1 MLFQMADKLQ
11 DNSIII
17 ALTSTGWTAALI
29 AILHYYSMF
38 VLVGSMAIVDLSV
51 LGLIGYDKTAAS
63 MAKRIFPWAW
73 ASLAV
78 NVVSGFIMFAGD
90 ATAYVPTISF
100 NVKILIVL
108 TAIALTIGVRF
119 KLPTS
124 DETAAMPSAARLLA
138 LISLIFWV
146 GAILMGVEV
155 PALSGVG

>member
-1 MLFQMADKLQ
+1 MLLEIADRLQ
-11 DNSIII
+11 DSALINW
-17 ALTSTGWTAALI
+17 LTSTGWMAALI

-38 VLVGSMAIVDLSV
+38 VLVGSMAIVDLGV
-51 LGLIGYDKTAAS
+51 LGVIGHSDTAVSRA
-63 MAKRIFPWAW
+63 RRTFPWVW
-73 ASLAV
+73 AALTV
-78 NVVSGFIMFAGD
+78 NIITGFIMFAGD

-146 GAILMGVEV
+146 VAILMGVEV